1 MIEYYESLTDEEK
14 DGMKEVIQALFRQT
28 FLLERKYD
36 RRSGRMTSVK
46 EYKIAEKHIDFLREY
61 FMVSGISLR
70 QNVHMGVI
78 YIQEEALWG
87 EKLPRLATVYLLVLK
102 LLYDEQMAS
111 ASSSSYVAVTMGM
124 LNGRAG
130 EFHVLSSLPSPTE
143 MRRTIALLKK
153 YQIIEPLDVLEELDE
168 NTRLVI
174 YPCINAVLM
183 GDSVRELLN
192 TFSEE
197 DYIGE
202 EAAVQG
208 TIEDLS
214 E

>member
-1 MIEYYESLTDEEK
+1 M
-14 DGMKEVIQALFRQT
+14 
-28 FLLERKYD
+28 
-36 RRSGRMTSVK
+36 
-46 EYKIAEKHIDFLREY
+46 
-61 FMVSGISLR
+61 
-70 QNVHMGVI
+70 
-78 YIQEEALWG
+78 
-87 EKLPRLATVYLLVLK
+87 
-102 LLYDEQMAS
+102 
-111 ASSSSYVAVTMGM
+111 
-124 LNGRAG
+124 
-130 EFHVLSSLPSPTE
+130 
-143 MRRTIALLKK
+143 
-153 YQIIEPLDVLEELDE
+153 DVLEELDE

-197 DYIGE
+197 AYVGE

>member
-111 ASSSSYVAVTMGM
+111 ASSSSHVAVTMGM

-130 EFHVLSSLPSPTE
+130 EFHVLSSLPSSTE

-208 TIEDLS
+208 TIEYLS

>member
-87 EKLPRLATVYLLVLK
+87 EKLPAW
-102 LLYDEQMAS
+102 
-111 ASSSSYVAVTMGM
+111 
-124 LNGRAG
+124 
-130 EFHVLSSLPSPTE
+130 
-143 MRRTIALLKK
+143 RRSIFL
-153 YQIIEPLDVLEELDE
+153 
-168 NTRLVI
+168 
-174 YPCINAVLM
+174 C
-183 GDSVRELLN
+183 
-192 TFSEE
+192 
-197 DYIGE
+197 
-202 EAAVQG
+202 
-208 TIEDLS
+208 
-214 E
+214 

>member
-111 ASSSSYVAVTMGM
+111 ASSSSHVAVTMGM

-130 EFHVLSSLPSPTE
+130 EFHVLSSLPSSTE

>member
-1 MIEYYESLTDEEK
+1 MTEYYDTLTDEEK
-14 DGMKEVIQALFRQT
+14 DEIRDFIQMLFRQT

-36 RRSGRMTSVK
+36 RRAGRMTIVREYRTADRHLEFLK
-46 EYKIAEKHIDFLREY
+46 EYFAVAGIA
-61 FMVSGISLR
+61 LR

-87 EKLPRLATVYLLVLK
+87 EKLPRLATIYLLVLK

-111 ASSSSYVAVTMGM
+111 ASSSSHAAVTMGM
-124 LNGRAG
+124 LNGKAG
-130 EFHVLSSLPSPTE
+130 EFHVLGSIPSPTE

-153 YQIIEPLDVLEELDE
+153 YQIIEPLDILEELDE
-168 NTRLVI
+168 NTRLII
-174 YPCINAVLM
+174 YPCINAVLAGDDIM
-183 GDSVRELLN
+183 GLLN

-197 DYIGE
+197 EYSGE
-202 EAAVQG
+202 ETAVQG
-208 TIEDLS
+208 TIEDMS